1 MDTGI
6 VLRVL
11 RDTAS
16 VQKLC
21 QRDSRQARFRPS
33 RSRAHCTSARPRY
46 LSQTF
51 STWRTVPRAMRRW
64 PRSRPTLRPH
74 YAHTTPE
81 PRPGTT
87 TRAEPGPALR
97 PHYAHTTPEPRPG
110 TTTTVCKHVAHTHKQ
125 NIRRLGSFFNI
136 MVLLCMINYPRGRT
150 RKAALSGTRKVLAE
164 ALSTSWRR
172 WRSV

>member
-1 MDTGI
+1 MRQRRARQQYGVRQLPAGAQTSRRTDTGI

-64 PRSRPTLRPH
+64 PRSRPTLRSH

-87 TRAEPGPALR
+87 TRAEPGP
-97 PHYAHTTPEPRPG
+97 HYAHTTP
-110 TTTTVCKHVAHTHKQ
+110 TL
-125 NIRRLGSFFNI
+125 RLNHG
-136 MVLLCMINYPRGRT
+136 RGLRLRCVSMLRT
-150 RKAALSGTRKVLAE
+150 RINKTYVVWARFSI
-164 ALSTSWRR
+164 
-172 WRSV
+172 